1 MREKWMRY
9 PTSKLALSGVLTA
22 LAAIFS
28 YVEAMIP
35 FAVGVPGIKLGLANV
50 VIVFAL
56 YRIGPGFAFLVSVA
70 RIMVVSSLFG
80 SLAIAM
86 YSLAGGLLSLGVM
99 TLLLRT
105 KLFSVI
111 GVSMAGGVFHNIGQ
125 LIIAATV
132 VETFQMLYYFPVLL
146 IAGMV
151 TGIVIGIIVKRVSR
165 SLPPVYAL
173 KL

>member
-1 MREKWMRY
+1 MRY
-9 PTSKLALSGVLTA
+9 PTNKLALAGVLTA
-22 LAAIFS
+22 LGAIFS

-70 RIMVVSSLFG
+70 RIFLVSSLFG

-125 LIIAATV
+125 LVIAAAV
-132 VETFQMLYYFPVLL
+132 VETFQLLYYFPVLL
-146 IAGMV
+146 IAGMA
-151 TGIVIGIIVKRVSR
+151 TGIVIGIIVKRVAR